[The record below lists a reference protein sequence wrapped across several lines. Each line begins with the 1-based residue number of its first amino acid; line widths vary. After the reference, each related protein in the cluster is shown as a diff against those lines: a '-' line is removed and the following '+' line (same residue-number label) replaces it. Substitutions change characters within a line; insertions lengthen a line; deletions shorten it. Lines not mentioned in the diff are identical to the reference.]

1 MRTDYCVYTHLRPD
15 GTVFYVGKGIPTR
28 RYRKHMRSSIWKLEV
43 QKIGSYTVVIDSSN
57 MTEKKALEREV
68 NLIKQLKDSG
78 QVLVN
83 LTRGG
88 DGCKELVIT
97 EEVRSKLKSARAKQ
111 VPPMLGKKTSEETK
125 IKISMAFSGEKH
137 YLYGKTIS
145 EETRAKLKLRPV
157 NKFWSGKNMSET
169 HRKKMSDA
177 HKNLPNLECPH
188 CHKVGG
194 FSGMKV
200 HHFDNCKRLVII

>member
-28 RYRKHMRSSIWKLEV
+28 PYRKNMRSSAWSNEV
-43 QKIGSYTVVIDSSN
+43 KRIGSYSVSIDSTG
-57 MTEKKALEREV
+57 MTENDAFLREIA
-68 NLIKQLKDSG
+68 LIKSLKENG
-78 QVLVN
+78 CTLVN

-88 DGCKELVIT
+88 DGCKELVFT
-97 EEVRSKLKSARAKQ
+97 EEIKLKLKKARAQQK
-111 VPPMLGKKTSEETK
+111 PPMLGKKTSKETK
-125 IKISMAFSGEKH
+125 EKISMALSGENH

-177 HKNLPNLECPH
+177 HKNLPSLECPY